1 MNVTTT
7 PQRPASNLPARSA
20 GAEALPPS
28 IRNRLA
34 QAGLTTPPSSATTPT
49 PRR

>member
-7 PQRPASNLPARSA
+7 PQRPVVSTPPARTA

-34 QAGLTTPPSSATTPT
+34 QAGLTPLPVSTPT
-49 PRR
+49 PQR

>member
-7 PQRPASNLPARSA
+7 PQRQVSNPPSRPA

-34 QAGLTTPPSSATTPT
+34 QAGLTAPPATTPASK
-49 PRR
+49 R

>member
-7 PQRPASNLPARSA
+7 PQRPVANTTPARPS

-34 QAGLTTPPSSATTPT
+34 QAGLTPLPTTKTGPQ
-49 PRR
+49 R

>member
-7 PQRPASNLPARSA
+7 PQRQASTLPARSA

-34 QAGLTTPPSSATTPT
+34 QAGLTTPPGGATPPA